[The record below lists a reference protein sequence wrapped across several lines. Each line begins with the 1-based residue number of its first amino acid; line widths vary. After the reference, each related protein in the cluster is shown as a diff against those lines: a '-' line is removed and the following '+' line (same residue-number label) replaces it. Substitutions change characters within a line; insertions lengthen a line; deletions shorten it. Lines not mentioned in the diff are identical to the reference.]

1 MKLDD
6 SESSFDSSDSA
17 NDSDSDDASGDSDA
31 EGSEAEGEDGS
42 DESAGDSQSDEEE
55 EPARAGSGKSK
66 RLGFKEW
73 AQKQLD
79 IAKGFASTTSVHAD
93 GEKCSEE
100 DESAPAGPVIVKL
113 NATKT
118 KEKRNEMRG
127 PLGEDLHLP
136 DNFLAKQV
144 QDKSTASSSQRGAQL
159 QSNSKNPSPAVR
171 PTLSRPSEVQEARLQ
186 LPIIAE
192 EQPIVEAVR
201 LNPVVVLCGETGS
214 GKTTQ
219 VPQFLY
225 EAGFGVPG
233 SGKHF
238 YQQLA

>member
-1 MKLDD
+1 MEEEAEGSSSSGEGDD
-6 SESSFDSSDSA
+6 SEEEGGDESSDASR
-17 NDSDSDDASGDSDA
+17 DS
-31 EGSEAEGEDGS
+31 EGED
-42 DESAGDSQSDEEE
+42 ESSEEE
-55 EPARAGSGKSK
+55 VQESTAKRK

-79 IAKGFASTTSVHAD
+79 IAKGHTDVTPASTSGDTP
-93 GEKCSEE
+93 
-100 DESAPAGPVIVKL
+100 SAKL
-113 NATKT
+113 KASNTVTAQSNQMKPTATKKDKT
-118 KEKRNEMRG
+118 GLMRG
-127 PLGEDLHLP
+127 PLGEELRLP
-136 DNFLAKQV
+136 DNFLSKRV
-144 QDKSTASSSQRGAQL
+144 QDKLNPTTQIQSDTGSGSGAQ
-159 QSNSKNPSPAVR
+159 PTPAR
-171 PTLSRPSEVQEARLQ
+171 PTLSRPPEVQEARLQ

-233 SGKHF
+233 SGEF
-238 YQQLA
+238 LRRLGLIVYSLPIFF